1 MATGTAQT
9 ALVGFVVIWSL
20 TKRLQIHMIHYNVHN
35 ANIDV
40 SLIYTFILYNRSYG
54 LNFKYHYRACRL
66 ISSLVVR

>member
-40 SLIYTFILYNRSYG
+40 SLISTFILYNRSYG
-54 LNFKYHYRACRL
+54 LNF
-66 ISSLVVR
+66 